1 MNNEREDVNK
11 KNKMEYEKI
20 IEESKRKNDQYHDIN
35 NKTTRLIL
43 LILLLISIFGS
54 IFYIVTWIIKSIL

>member
-54 IFYIVTWIIKSIL
+54 IFYIVTWIIKSIN